1 MNQWMK
7 ERDLLVAETLDLL
20 KGFAAHSKQVPLPE
34 RNAPPK
40 KSETLKAI
48 APTLP
53 TFDRSEVKAR
63 LENFKA
69 TQLKFQMERE
79 QFYAKTMAKAR
90 AAQGNMW
97 SDWVVP
103 KD

>member
-1 MNQWMK
+1 MD
-7 ERDLLVAETLDLL
+7 ERARSVSSRNA
-20 KGFAAHSKQVPLPE
+20 GSPE
-34 RNAPPK
+34 RLRRSLKTSAASRAKCASK

-97 SDWVVP
+97 SDWVMP

>member
-34 RNAPPK
+34 RDAPPK
-40 KSETLKAI
+40 TETLKAI

-79 QFYAKTMAKAR
+79 QFYAKTLAKAR

-97 SDWVVP
+97 SDWVMP